1 MYKFFT
7 IVFLFLTVQSIG
19 QELKKYDSTLKIGKV
34 GFRVSCT
41 NKSLSQNSLNI
52 KPIGFKSEARE
63 VNLELKARV
72 ISAEIDDLNK
82 DGFADLII
90 YILEPSGKTNLF
102 CVSSKNDEMMQ
113 PIYFPDISND
123 FKLNKGYRGG
133 DEYKLVEGILFR
145 KFPIYDTDT
154 TIKVPTKKVR
164 QIMYR
169 VIDGERGILN
179 VKAFKDFD
187 LDVN

>member
-7 IVFLFLTVQSIG
+7 IVFLFLTIQSIG

-145 KFPIYDTDT
+145 KFPIYDADT

-179 VKAFKDFD
+179 FKAFKDFD

>member
-1 MYKFFT
+1 
-7 IVFLFLTVQSIG
+7 
-19 QELKKYDSTLKIGKV
+19 
-34 GFRVSCT
+34 
-41 NKSLSQNSLNI
+41 
-52 KPIGFKSEARE
+52 
-63 VNLELKARV
+63 
-72 ISAEIDDLNK
+72 
-82 DGFADLII
+82 
-90 YILEPSGKTNLF
+90 
-102 CVSSKNDEMMQ
+102 MQ

-145 KFPIYDTDT
+145 KFPIYDADT

-179 VKAFKDFD
+179 FKAFKDFD